1 MIDAT
6 GPGGWTIQ
14 LQISDGVSLGPPLYG
29 PVPSVI
35 VPADVNSPTFAWQ
48 LDSEP
53 TVPGGGTYGLQANKQ
68 SHLITGTRQA
78 RGRHTAG
85 VQQERHNTW
94 QCRRLGVASH

>member
-1 MIDAT
+1 M
-6 GPGGWTIQ
+6 IQ
-14 LQISDGVSLGPPLYG
+14 LQISDGPSLGPLLYE

-68 SHLITGTRQA
+68 PHLQQAHSRHAAGTQQVC
-78 RGRHTAG
+78 GRNATTHGSVGAWVWRPT
-85 VQQERHNTW
+85 EYR
-94 QCRRLGVASH
+94 